1 MFCGGFLFVCL
12 GGSLSPTTPPPPPE
26 EGREPTRSPLLSLD
40 PVVLLDGVEEPVR
53 LRVEP
58 ARVERED
65 PERPP
70 RQVRVLDQRDV
81 LGAAERDP
89 DAVAE
94 GLEGEVDDLERA
106 GAVQLGG
113 EGFVVDGGLVLG
125 VGEGGGGREKERV
138 RG

>member
-1 MFCGGFLFVCL
+1 MQ
-12 GGSLSPTTPPPPPE
+12 
-26 EGREPTRSPLLSLD
+26 
-40 PVVLLDGVEEPVR
+40 
-53 LRVEP
+53 RVEP
-58 ARVERED
+58 AGPPAGAPVGIGAELQQRV
-65 PERPP
+65 
-70 RQVRVLDQRDV
+70 DQRDV